1 MQTHPQAVVQL
12 ASDTSTRVP
21 LSNTANKRKV
31 SYCSSG
37 RQVMLELGGSKS
49 TESFPAL
56 QLKFAH
62 EKNTADEVQQSMRG
76 GQQEISHREDI
87 KLK

>member
-1 MQTHPQAVVQL
+1 
-12 ASDTSTRVP
+12 
-21 LSNTANKRKV
+21 
-31 SYCSSG
+31 
-37 RQVMLELGGSKS
+37 MLELGGSKS

-62 EKNTADEVQQSMRG
+62 ETNTADEVQQSMRG

-87 KLK
+87 KFDYEK